1 MAKKRIFTV
10 GFSLPGDEFERIE
23 FESNQTIL
31 DADIVLIEPSFGALS
46 FDYDSEYAVRLYA
59 GVPILSEQASFVAK
73 QQIDHWCN
81 EILSAVTA
89 GKLVII
95 YLTAP
100 TKRYRYTG
108 EKNYSGS
115 GRSRVTHPVVV
126 PVSSYDAVPSLTK
139 VISKSGSSIRVEKD
153 PSFLASYWKEFAAFS
168 PYQVEIEGNF
178 RVLLRATSGDRVIGG
193 AVLYPSSAL
202 LFLPPLRW
210 DEEKFE
216 KEPDEDSEEVW
227 TEEAFAFGKRLV
239 SALVGLSDSL
249 EAANQTT
256 PPPSWVVR
264 TEHRLPDEV
273 VLERAVTK
281 CEFSIASLLT
291 EKSKLEVKLSRAGE
305 LRRLLFEQGKP
316 LEDAILQAMTLFGFI
331 STSFVDGES
340 EFDGVFVGAEGR
352 CLGEAEGRDN
362 RAINI
367 DKFSQLERNLQEDF
381 ARDEVSEYA
390 KGILFGNAYRLLPPA
405 ERNDFFTAKC
415 ISAAKRVGAALVR
428 SPDLFAPARYLKE
441 NPTDSAYA
449 KKCRDAIFATSGDIV
464 KFPEPPFSEVLSTSE
479 TMKIPASE
487 AN

>member
-1 MAKKRIFTV
+1 MAKKRIFTI
-10 GFSLPGDEFERIE
+10 GFSLPGDEFEYIE
-23 FESNQTIL
+23 FESNRTIL
-31 DADIVLIEPSFGALS
+31 DADIILIEPSLGSLS
-46 FDYDSEYAVRLYA
+46 VELDHSYAAKLFA
-59 GVPILSEQASFVAK
+59 GVPILEEQASFLAK
-73 QQIDHWCN
+73 QQIDHWHS
-81 EILSAVTA
+81 EIISAVTA

-108 EKNYSGS
+108 EKRFSGS
-115 GRSRVTHPVVV
+115 GRSRVTNPVVV
-126 PVSSYDAVPSLTK
+126 PVSSYDAVPNLTK
-139 VISKSGSSIRVEKD
+139 VTSKSGSSIRVEKD
-153 PSFLASYWKEFAAFS
+153 ASFLASYWKEFAGFS

-178 RVLLRATSGDRVIGG
+178 SVLLRATSGDRIVGG

-210 DEEKFE
+210 DEEEFE

-227 TEEAFAFGKRLV
+227 TGEAFAFGKRLV
-239 SALVGLSDSL
+239 SALVGLSDSFK
-249 EAANQTT
+249 AANQTT

-264 TEHRLPDEV
+264 SDYRLPEEV
-273 VLERAVTK
+273 VLKSAVAK
-281 CEFSIASLLT
+281 CESSIASLLA
-291 EKSKLEVKLSRAGE
+291 EKSKLEVELSRAGE

-331 STSFVDGES
+331 STSFIDGES
-340 EFDGVFVGAEGR
+340 EFDGVFVGPEGR

-367 DKFSQLERNLQEDF
+367 EKFSQLERNLQEDF

-405 ERNDFFTAKC
+405 ERSDFFTAKC

-464 KFPEPPFSEVLSTSE
+464 KFPPPPFSEGPSTSE
-479 TMKIPASE
+479 AVEMPVSE
-487 AN
+487 AG

>member
-1 MAKKRIFTV
+1 MVFL
-10 GFSLPGDEFERIE
+10 LPGDEFEYIE
-23 FESNQTIL
+23 FESNRTVL
-31 DADIVLIEPSFGALS
+31 DADIILIEPSLGSLS
-46 FDYDSEYAVRLYA
+46 VEFDHLYATKLFA
-59 GVPILSEQASFVAK
+59 GVPILTEQASFVAK
-73 QQIDHWCN
+73 QQIDHWRG
-81 EILSAVTA
+81 EIISAVTA
-89 GKLVII
+89 GKLVIV
-95 YLTAP
+95 YLSAP

-108 EKNYSGS
+108 EKSYSGS
-115 GRSRVTHPVVV
+115 GRSRVTNPIVV
-126 PVSSYDAVPSLTK
+126 PVSSYDAVPNLTK
-139 VISKSGSSIRVEKD
+139 ATSKSGSSIRVEKD
-153 PSFLASYWKEFAAFS
+153 ASCLASYWKEFAEFS
-168 PYQVEIEGNF
+168 SYQVEIEGNF
-178 RVLLRATSGDRVIGG
+178 KALLRATSGDRVVGG
-193 AVLYPSSAL
+193 AVFYQSSAL

-210 DEEKFE
+210 DEEAFE
-216 KEPDEDSEEVW
+216 KEPDEDSEEVETCW
-227 TEEAFAFGKRLV
+227 TDEALAFGKRLV
-239 SALVGLSDSL
+239 SALVGLSDSFR
-249 EAANQTT
+249 AANQTT
-256 PPPSWVVR
+256 PPPTWVVKS
-264 TEHRLPDEV
+264 EYRLADEV
-273 VLERAVTK
+273 VLEGAIAK
-281 CEFSIASLLT
+281 CESSIASLLT
-291 EKSKLEVKLSRAGE
+291 EKSKLEVELSRAGE

-390 KGILFGNAYRLLPPA
+390 KGILFGNAYRLLPLA

-464 KFPEPPFSEVLSTSE
+464 KFPAPPFSEVLSTSE

-487 AN
+487 AG